1 MILKD
6 SKNKF
11 IKKTTKNLLFLDED
25 FPCHSDY
32 IRDGLSPSINVE
44 NYFNEISYCLLNL
57 SNRFGL
63 KPLIKLHPK
72 ANFKR
77 SRKLYNV
84 AVSIKDTADL
94 VSKADL
100 VVAHCSTSIQLAVL
114 FKKPLILII
123 PNQLE
128 RNSVWRKSI
137 DNFSYLLRVPA
148 IKSSEINN
156 LKSIPRVNIESYNN
170 YIEKYIKM
178 KGSPNKFSWE
188 IITDNL

>member
-1 MILKD
+1 M
-6 SKNKF
+6 
-11 IKKTTKNLLFLDED
+11 
-25 FPCHSDY
+25 
-32 IRDGLSPSINVE
+32 
-44 NYFNEISYCLLNL
+44 
-57 SNRFGL
+57 

-77 SRKLYNV
+77 SRKLYSIP
-84 AVSIKDTADL
+84 VSIQETADL
-94 VSKADL
+94 VSNADL

-137 DNFSYLLRVPA
+137 DNFSCLLRVPA

-170 YIEKYIKM
+170 YRENI
-178 KGSPNKFSWE
+178 
-188 IITDNL
+188 